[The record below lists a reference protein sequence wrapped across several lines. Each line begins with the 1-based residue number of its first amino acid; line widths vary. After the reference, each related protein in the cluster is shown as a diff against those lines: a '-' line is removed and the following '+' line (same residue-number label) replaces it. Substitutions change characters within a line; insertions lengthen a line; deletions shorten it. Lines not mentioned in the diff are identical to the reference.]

1 LTTSTKTMQKLIST
15 ATILTAF
22 LAIIFS
28 IRLSAP
34 GPVKEGKI
42 ADSAFSVQKA
52 FIHLQKIAAVPHMP
66 GSAAHQV
73 VKEYITAQCK
83 AMGFDVQVQEAVPV
97 TLNWGN
103 VQAAFVQNIIAVKKG
118 TTNSKAV
125 VLMAHYDS
133 EPNTTGA
140 GDDGAG
146 VAAILETA
154 RALQKTDP
162 LKNDLILLFT
172 DGEEIGLMGAH
183 AFVKESAF
191 AKNIGIVL
199 NFEARGNSGPSNMFE
214 VNEQN
219 GWAINEY
226 ATAAAHP
233 FANSLGYEVYKK
245 LPNSTDYT
253 VFKEAGITGLNNAFI
268 DGFVNY
274 HSPTDKPENL
284 DLRSMQH
291 HGENMLS
298 LAKHFGN
305 LHITDTKGSDSSY
318 FNAVGSW
325 FIHYPAAWNLY
336 IVVLVNIFMLWYLVI
351 VFKNKHAKA
360 GGFIFSVLLFPAIL
374 AIVFFAAKFLLQKII
389 NWYPMYT
396 HFHENNSYNCKWYF
410 LAMASLALFLFTL
423 VYFLVSKKI
432 RFHAL
437 FAGIVLVSTLL
448 LDGMQ
453 YAIPSASYLLSF
465 PLLFLLSINIFLL
478 SSKKYED
485 SLFVN
490 KALTVASVLPAI
502 FILAPIVY
510 FTFIAF
516 GLGGNMPFVVIA
528 AALLAGLLLPVW
540 YAGFKTINLGL
551 PVLAFACFIM
561 ALFLGHRYSG
571 YDKEYPLQTNIRYEE
586 DASTEKA
593 NWISEY
599 TQLDKWSNQF
609 FTNAITEKRD
619 WGSRLISNAPAL
631 SLPAPEAIVV
641 NDSMVNSNRF
651 VTVLFK
657 TNREAV
663 MGLNISI
670 RDSSEV
676 ASVTISGK
684 SFTAIR
690 DGKKTYQH
698 NVYFAGNIPG
708 GAKVMFELPAE
719 KKLDITVND
728 KTIGLPVIKGF
739 DTRYPSDIIP
749 GVGYGSNTVQAR
761 KRFIL

>member
-1 LTTSTKTMQKLIST
+1 MQKLIAT
-15 ATILTAF
+15 ATILITF
-22 LAIIFS
+22 LAVFFS

-42 ADSAFSVQKA
+42 ADSAFSVQNA
-52 FIHLQKIAAVPHMP
+52 FIHLQKIAASPHMT
-66 GSAAHQV
+66 GSGAHQQ
-73 VKEYITAQCK
+73 VKEYIIAQCK
-83 AMGFDVQVQEAVPV
+83 TLGFEVQVQEAVPV
-97 TLNWGN
+97 TENWGN

-118 TTNSKAV
+118 TTNSKTV
-125 VLMAHYDS
+125 VLTGHYDS

-154 RALQKTDP
+154 RALQKTAP

-183 AFVKESAF
+183 AFVKESAL

-219 GWAINEY
+219 GWAINQY
-226 ATAAAHP
+226 AAAVAQP

-298 LAKHFGN
+298 LAKHFAN
-305 LHITDTKGSDSSY
+305 LPITDTKAPDTSY
-318 FNAVGSW
+318 FNAVGGW

-336 IVVLVNIFMLWYLVI
+336 IVALANIFMLWYLVAI
-351 VFKNKHAKA
+351 FKNKQAKA
-360 GGFIFSVLLFPAIL
+360 GGFIISVLLFPAVL

-410 LAMASLALFLFTL
+410 LAMSSLAMFLFSL

-432 RFHAL
+432 SFHAL
-437 FAGIVLVSTLL
+437 FAGIVLLSTLL

-465 PLLFLLSINIFLL
+465 PLLFLLAINIFLL
-478 SSKKYED
+478 SSKKYKD

-490 KALTVASVLPAI
+490 KALSVASVLPAI
-502 FILAPIVY
+502 FILAPVIY

-551 PVLAFACFIM
+551 PVLAFACFVM
-561 ALFLGHRYSG
+561 ALFCGHRYSG
-571 YDKEYPLQTNIRYEE
+571 FDKAHPLQTNIRYEE
-586 DASTEKA
+586 DAGTGKA

-609 FTNAITEKRD
+609 FVNPIIEKHD
-619 WGSRLISNAPAL
+619 WGSRLINDAPAM
-631 SLPAPEAIVV
+631 SLPAPEAVV
-641 NDSMVNSNRF
+641 IKDSIANNNRF
-651 VTVLFK
+651 VTVRFK
-657 TNREAV
+657 ANREAV
-663 MGLNISI
+663 VGLNISI
-670 RDSSEV
+670 KDSSEV

-684 SFTAIR
+684 SFMPR
-690 DGKKTYQH
+690 EMGKRHIITTY
-698 NVYFAGNIPG
+698 I
-708 GAKVMFELPAE
+708 LPAAYQA
-719 KKLDITVND
+719 VQQQSFNYQ
-728 KTIGLPVIKGF
+728 PIK
-739 DTRYPSDIIP
+739 S
-749 GVGYGSNTVQAR
+749 
-761 KRFIL
+761 